1 MLAQKKDPVDVVI
14 FPQYEPLVINQ
25 KVILDAYLNVFV
37 GEKQR
42 LHNLEEIRFEDIQ
55 TLRLEFK
62 NILRIR
68 QFEILP
74 NLTTLVLSGN
84 NIENIECLEKV
95 TSLKELDLSFNKIE
109 RIENLDTLVNL
120 KRLLLAHNLIP
131 KIENLDNL
139 VELKILSLS
148 YNKIKTIDGLD
159 RLRFSKNFKAISLE
173 GNPIASNS
181 DIDLKYYTIT
191 ILPNLEYYDFQYI
204 TIKDRQLG
212 LEKYI
217 YRLRAIEAEQEDEV
231 KQRYEAEKE
240 ISDAEKLM
248 GAFVE
253 HLNGHQLFRSL
264 WENDEDGRILLSIG
278 DAADEI
284 VTEYDEKM
292 FELTQE
298 IYKHGLEKYHERC
311 LEEEEFAE
319 CVDECNKGFQETC
332 QFEIEEYIAY
342 TDKSIEKSAPILRK
356 LEKFLLDGGDEESL
370 EFATIILRID
380 EIMEKFKEKTDEVWI
395 ILMTVELHLHESI
408 EDTITLFGRN
418 LYDLIS
424 KFVEYVQ
431 SYFSQLRDVVH
442 TFVNNLQDEV
452 SEYLINTIGT
462 EEYENVLPELK
473 HCMEDRDALDNL
485 LAGMKDVHTGRID
498 EREDRLITRSREYVE
513 KLIEELKLK
522 EEERHGH
529 KILEINEFIDYTT
542 DRWDVFRDEIREDYL
557 RYGDKDNSVSSK

>member
-25 KVILDAYLNVFV
+25 KVISDAYLNVFV

-42 LHNLEEIRFEDIQ
+42 LHNLEEIRFEDIH
-55 TLRLEFK
+55 TLRMEFK

-173 GNPIASNS
+173 GNPIASNP

-292 FELTQE
+292 FELTQK

-311 LEEEEFAE
+311 LEEEEFAVCMEE
-319 CVDECNKGFQETC
+319 CQTNFQNEGQSITEK
-332 QFEIEEYIAY
+332 FATY
-342 TDKSIEKSAPILRK
+342 TDQALEQCAPLLKRI
-356 LEKFLLDGGDEESL
+356 EKFLLMGGDEESPEYATMYFYVGDVMD
-370 EFATIILRID
+370 EFDMKADSVWTKLMNI
-380 EIMEKFKEKTDEVWI
+380 EI
-395 ILMTVELHLHESI
+395 HLHEVI
-408 EDTITLFGRN
+408 EETIVIYGRN

-424 KFVEYVQ
+424 MFVEHVQ
-431 SYFSQLRDVVH
+431 SYFSQLRDVVQI
-442 TFVNNLQDEV
+442 FVNNLQDEV

-462 EEYENVLPELK
+462 EEYEDVLPELK

-485 LAGMKDVHTGRID
+485 LAGMKDAHTGRID

-513 KLIEELKLK
+513 HLIEDLQQK
-522 EEERHGH
+522 EQGRHSR
-529 KILEINEFIDYTT
+529 KILEINDFVAYTV
-542 DRWDVFRDEIREDYL
+542 DRWDAYRDEIRKDL
-557 RYGDKDNSVSSK
+557 LHHGDNI